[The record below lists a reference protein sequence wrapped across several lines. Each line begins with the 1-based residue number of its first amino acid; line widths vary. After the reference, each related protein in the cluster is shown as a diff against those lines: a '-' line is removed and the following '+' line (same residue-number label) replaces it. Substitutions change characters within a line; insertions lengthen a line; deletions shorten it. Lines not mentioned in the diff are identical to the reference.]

1 MSLHP
6 EAIGPVPEATA
17 RAARASFPKGTA
29 CLRLRDKLGAIFDD
43 GMFAGLYP
51 KCGQPAYAPW
61 RLALVTVLQFAEGL
75 SDRQAADAV
84 RGRLDWKYALG
95 LPLDDPGFDA
105 SILSEFRARLLG
117 GGQEYLLLDAL
128 VDAARGCGV
137 IRLHGRQRT
146 DATHVLAAVRTLH
159 RLELVG
165 ESLRAALN
173 EVAAV
178 APEWLAGQLEPAVAA
193 VWVERYGA
201 RVEAFRL
208 PAGKAAR
215 RALAEA
221 IGTDGHA
228 LLAALWS
235 PATPPDLRA
244 LPAVERLRRI
254 WLQQF
259 YVVET
264 EKAVRQRQV
273 RWRDRTEQPP
283 AALRLASPYDAE
295 ARVADKRSVQW
306 LGYKVHLTETCEPE
320 APLLIVAVETT
331 PAPQPDRAAL
341 TPILNRLAA
350 RALLPTAQLVD
361 TGYVDATA
369 LVAARDCYGVDLV
382 GPAMPDVS
390 RQGRAREGYDL
401 ASFVID
407 WAAQRALCPAGQ
419 ASATWSTGRS
429 RSDGGGPPV
438 THVRF
443 DKATC
448 QGCRQRQAC
457 TGRNSTPRQLH
468 LRPQLEH
475 EALQARRREQE
486 TEPWKK
492 RYAARAGIEG
502 TISQAVRGA
511 FGLRRSRYL
520 GLAKT
525 RLQHLA
531 TAAAINWTRLSDWF
545 NQRPRA
551 KTRRSHLIA
560 ALQTQA
566 AA

>member
-6 EAIGPVPEATA
+6 EAIGAVPEATA

-43 GMFAGLYP
+43 EMFAGLYP
-51 KCGQPAYAPW
+51 KRGQPAYAPW

-95 LPLDDPGFDA
+95 LELDDPGFDA
-105 SILSEFRARLLG
+105 SILCEFRARLLD

-146 DATHVLAAVRTLH
+146 DATHVLAAVRALH

-173 EVAAV
+173 
-178 APEWLAGQLEPAVAA
+178 AVAA
-193 VWVERYGA
+193 AAPAWLAEQVAPSPVVAAAWVERYGA

-208 PAGKAAR
+208 PPGKAAR
-215 RALAEA
+215 AALVET
-221 IGTDGHA
+221 IGDDGHT

-235 PATPPDLRA
+235 PSAPSELRG

-254 WLQQF
+254 WVQQF
-259 YVVET
+259 YVAEA
-264 EKAVRQRQV
+264 EGKARQV
-273 RWRDRTEQPP
+273 RWRDPAEQPP
-283 AALRLASPYDAE
+283 AAQRLASPYDAE
-295 ARVADKRSVQW
+295 ARIADKRSVQW
-306 LGYKVHLTETCEPE
+306 LGYKVHLTETCEADE
-320 APLLIVAVETT
+320 PLLIVAVETT

-350 RALLPTAQLVD
+350 RDLLPAAQLVD
-361 TGYVDATA
+361 TGYVDAA
-369 LVAARDCYGVDLV
+369 MLVAARDCYGVDLV
-382 GPAMPDVS
+382 GPAMPDLS
-390 RQGRAREGYDL
+390 RQGRAKEGYDL

-407 WAAQRALCPAGQ
+407 WAAQRAVCPAGQ
-419 ASATWSTGRS
+419 TSVVWS
-429 RSDGGGPPV
+429 GGLSLPI
-438 THVRF
+438 TRVRF

-448 QGCRQRQAC
+448 RDCRGRQAC
-457 TGRNSTPRQLH
+457 TGRTGGGAPRQLH

-486 TEPWKK
+486 TEPWEK

-511 FGLRRSRYL
+511 FGLRRTRYL

-531 TAAAINWTRLSDWF
+531 TAAAINWTRLSDWL

-551 KTRRSHLIA
+551 KTRQSHLSA
-560 ALQTQA
+560 ALKKQPA